1 MQNEINRIFFFSTT
15 PSSVQVKIK
24 KKGEKVEHNRP
35 VGKQNSDIIKIK
47 KRLRKNRSKKIK
59 KE

>member
-1 MQNEINRIFFFSTT
+1 M

-24 KKGEKVEHNRP
+24 KKGEKVEQNT
-35 VGKQNSDIIKIK
+35 VGKQNSNIVKIK
-47 KRLRKNRSKKIK
+47 KLK